1 MLFLIIFLAIIGLGI
16 VVILH
21 LLSPPFPYKIYFA
34 ILILAISIEIVWEN
48 FFSTKEKKVLKHE
61 GDWTLIVVYSSFLV
75 LMYVAVFEFYLLHR
89 PLRFPVS
96 LMGFLIYLTG
106 LSLRFRGMQF
116 LGKQWK
122 VHIIGKDK
130 LRLSTRS
137 LVREGPYK
145 YMRHPMYL
153 GAFAEAA
160 GIPLLLNAYYAL
172 GFGLLVF
179 VPLEMWRTYIEEKE
193 LIQTFDWK
201 YMKYKREKWA
211 FWPFKKRY
219 RPKFYER
226 RHSQLP
232 IDFKDRRTYSRRIAN
247 ASFDFPERRRVV
259 KKRGL

>member
-16 VVILH
+16 VVALH
-21 LLSPPFPYKIYFA
+21 LLSSPFPCKIYFT
-34 ILILAISIEIVWEN
+34 ILILTISIEIVWEN
-48 FFSTKEKKVLKHE
+48 FFSTKEKKALKFE

-75 LMYVAVFEFYLLHR
+75 LMYVAVFEFYLFHR

-96 LMGFLIYLTG
+96 LMGFLIYLMG
-106 LSLRFRGMQF
+106 LSLRLRGIRS

-130 LRLSTRS
+130 LQLSTRS
-137 LVREGPYK
+137 LIREGPYK

-153 GAFAEAA
+153 GALAEAI
-160 GIPLLLNAYYAL
+160 GIPLFLNAYYAL
-172 GFGLLVF
+172 GFGLLIF
-179 VPLEMWRTYIEEKE
+179 IPLEMWRTYIEERE

-211 FWPFKKRY
+211 FWFFKKRY

-226 RHSQLP
+226 R
-232 IDFKDRRTYSRRIAN
+232 R
-247 ASFDFPERRRVV
+247 
-259 KKRGL
+259 